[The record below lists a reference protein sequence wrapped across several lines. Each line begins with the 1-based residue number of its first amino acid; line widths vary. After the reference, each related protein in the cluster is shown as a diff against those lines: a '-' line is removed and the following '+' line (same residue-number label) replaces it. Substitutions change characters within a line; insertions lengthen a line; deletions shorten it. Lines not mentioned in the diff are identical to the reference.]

1 MILSITYIISYVIM
15 FVITCENGPP
25 ELSYCIAFMFVN
37 QITQSLALGTVRHQT
52 ISMIQVIMLMDD
64 MQYSRELAK
73 KVYDAIDAD
82 KNGVISRDEWNY
94 AMLSYFWNTKPGHA
108 FNCIF
113 GVIDGE

>member
-1 MILSITYIISYVIM
+1 
-15 FVITCENGPP
+15 
-25 ELSYCIAFMFVN
+25 
-37 QITQSLALGTVRHQT
+37 
-52 ISMIQVIMLMDD
+52 MLMDD

-113 GVIDGE
+113 GVIDGEFE